1 MHLLVSYYVQ
11 STALDIVGAPKMNET
26 SSLLKGSY
34 IQGARLRLNKE
45 RLVDIGGGRGER
57 ENYSKVVQSMHY
69 GSMRGVNSNRL
80 DSPVREGFTALEK

>member
-11 STALDIVGAPKMNET
+11 STALDIAGAPKMKET

-45 RLVDIGGGRGER
+45 LLVDIGGGRGKR

-69 GSMRGVNSNRL
+69 GSMQGVNSN
-80 DSPVREGFTALEK
+80 SF